1 MYILYMR
8 VYEIL
13 TYTYLYAV
21 CVRCYQW
28 HVLAVRLAVLCA
40 RGQLPNV

>member
-1 MYILYMR
+1 MYILYIR

-13 TYTYLYAV
+13 TYTL

-28 HVLAVRLAVLCA
+28 HVLAVAVLCA
-40 RGQLPNV
+40 REQLPNV